1 MSALLT
7 DLGLV
12 VTQVFTWVG
21 TVSST
26 IVSTPLLLLTTGFL
40 VLGGA
45 VGIGVPEA
53 GDDPVAAP
61 TPQNFP
67 QLPAAVDQQ
76 VPIVGAGVI
85 GNTLRELF
93 QMPCQS
99 EQNCFTLLFHE
110 DRDPGYTVFVVSV
123 IVFHLSLYY
132 TRKKRLCQ
140 YRFSYF
146 IYHFPYILQR
156 KYGKMR

>member
-1 MSALLT
+1 MPGAEKILRRQRT
-7 DLGLV
+7 DRIV
-12 VTQVFTWVG
+12 VLAYHAARNPGIPDGHQRNHPCSIPG
-21 TVSST
+21 AGGQH
-26 IVSTPLLLLTTGFL
+26 L
-40 VLGGA
+40 LGGA

-123 IVFHLSLYY
+123 IVFQLSLYY

-140 YRFSYF
+140 YGF
-146 IYHFPYILQR
+146 
-156 KYGKMR
+156 